1 MNNENNL
8 RTFLRLIA
16 WRIVARWMTNEGLKM
31 TMTSTN
37 IHTINKL
44 NNTYKGK
51 IMSVQAVE
59 LRKAYR
65 LLQVGSTTMISA
77 KYDGV
82 ENVMSA
88 AWVGLAG
95 ERKVV
100 AYIGTQAFT
109 RQLVEKSGYFVVQI
123 PVVSQMATVLYA
135 GGRSYAD
142 APDKN
147 DTIPFFYQPGFD
159 LPLVAGCAGWLVCKV
174 MPYPDIQ
181 QQHNLFMGDI
191 VAPGAMT
198 GYSAT
203 DTGSLM
209 MHRTN
214 YGPFTMSQAGS
225 SMSSAKAA
233 NSIMDRVRTDPSRS
247 CRSLTR
253 CLRGRAADTPAP
265 DAGRLAILALEAAV
279 EGLLG
284 VKAEGDR
291 HVEDRLVA
299 VG

>member
-1 MNNENNL
+1 MKTIYAPFTLNRPAYRCTVDYERGQKMNMPS
-8 RTFLRLIA
+8 I
-16 WRIVARWMTNEGLKM
+16 
-31 TMTSTN
+31 N
-37 IHTINKL
+37 IQIIITL
-44 NNTYKGK
+44 NSMHKGK
-51 IMSVQAVE
+51 TMSVQPVE
-59 LRKAYR
+59 ISKAYR

-147 DTIPFFYQPGFD
+147 DTIPFFYQPEFD

-181 QQHNLFMGDI
+181 QQHNLYMGDI
-191 VAPGAMT
+191 VAAR
-198 GYSAT
+198 S
-203 DTGSLM
+203 D
-209 MHRTN
+209 
-214 YGPFTMSQAGS
+214 
-225 SMSSAKAA
+225 
-233 NSIMDRVRTDPSRS
+233 DRVFRNGHWIFD
-247 CRSLTR
+247 
-253 CLRGRAADTPAP
+253 DAP
-265 DAGRLAILALEAAV
+265 DELRTVHYVAGGQFYAI
-279 EGLLG
+279 GKG
-284 VKAEGDR
+284 SKFDHGPGQD
-291 HVEDRLVA
+291 
-299 VG
+299 